1 MRRFFY
7 LASLLAAGALL
18 SSCNWGIQIYQ
29 PTSPS
34 IFVVNQNTDR
44 LEVGPEAQEQI
55 VYISSDLFWYATMK
69 DGRWCNL
76 GDYSYYNEFTSSL
89 SFKVSANNSMES
101 RLDSLI
107 VLSGDQ
113 RKAIAIVQ
121 NGLGSLIATDAIE
134 LHGTIPVQYKFDC
147 KGAWTVEQRGD
158 WFTVTPVSYSTGNVV
173 TFTANDDN
181 RNTDTR
187 TGSVTF
193 KLAGLS
199 LTIPVSQIITE
210 TVIVE
215 SKGVS
220 LESAGGE
227 FKIHT
232 RTNVEY
238 TVSSDVDWLQVLGT
252 RALLEFDEYFNAEA
266 NMSSFSRTG
275 HLKFTYGDISE
286 TVTVTQEA
294 RDPILDKT
302 TPGYYGIIG
311 ESSFPYVKGKWQTS
325 RLTTSSGRA
334 FRQINTETTT
344 VLQLKNV
351 PLTLNV
357 GEIIR
362 PTFTYHLQ
370 GVQGYSKV
378 IELKVLGEN
387 EKLIWLKNSDQC
399 YIILKKQ

>member
-7 LASLLAAGALL
+7 LAILFAAGILV
-18 SSCNWGIQIYQ
+18 SSCDWGIQIYQ
-29 PTSPS
+29 PTTPS
-34 IFVVNQNTDR
+34 LFIVNQNTER
-44 LEVGPEAQEQI
+44 LEVGPESQEQV
-55 VYISSDLFWYATMK
+55 VYISSDLLWYATLK
-69 DGRWCNL
+69 DGSWCTL
-76 GDYSYYNEFTSSL
+76 GEQSYYNEFTTSL
-89 SFKVSANNSMES
+89 TFRVQANSSMES
-101 RLDSLI
+101 RTDSLI
-107 VLSGDQ
+107 VISGTET
-113 RKAIAIVQ
+113 RKIAIVQ
-121 NGLGSLIATDAIE
+121 NSVSSLIDTDAIE
-134 LHGTIPVQYKFDC
+134 LYSTIPVQYKFDC

-158 WFTVTPVSYSTGNVV
+158 WFTVTPDSYSTGNVV

-311 ESSFPYVKGKWQTS
+311 VSSFPYVKGKWQTS

-351 PLTLNV
+351 PLDKFIEMCRTMNEEHSLDIIDTL
-357 GEIIR
+357 
-362 PTFTYHLQ
+362 
-370 GVQGYSKV
+370 
-378 IELKVLGEN
+378 
-387 EKLIWLKNSDQC
+387 
-399 YIILKKQ
+399 